1 MIVGLSVFL
10 LTAPNLS
17 YADGNVVDQ
26 ATALVKENPGKSLGV
41 AGCAALFVFPPGAI
55 LCVATLVGG
64 GAYDGDIQKML
75 KEITK

>member
-1 MIVGLSVFL
+1 
-10 LTAPNLS
+10 
-17 YADGNVVDQ
+17 
-26 ATALVKENPGKSLGV
+26 
-41 AGCAALFVFPPGAI
+41 